1 MKRVGALLA
10 TLVALP
16 LIAGLYGALHDQL
29 SFTIAPEYFTR
40 FKYDQFGVEPQWFG
54 GHRATVAVIGFLATW
69 WVGLLMA
76 LFIAPLGLMFK
87 EPARMRQ
94 EIMRATALTMGI
106 AALSGLV
113 GLTYGWSL
121 DRVPSGWYLP
131 EGLADPQ
138 VFLAVGGLHNFGYA
152 GGVLGL
158 CAAVTVMVWRRD
170 VIPPGYSTSP
180 RIDDTTVEHAAL
192 PR

>member
-1 MKRVGALLA
+1 MKRLVIILL
-10 TLVALP
+10 TLVLLP
-16 LIAGLYGALHDQL
+16 LIAGLYGAIHDQL

-40 FKYDQFGVEPQWFG
+40 FKYDQFGFEPAWFG

-87 EPARMRQ
+87 EPARMLK
-94 EIMRATALTMGI
+94 EIIRATAITLGI
-106 AALSGLV
+106 AMMSGLL
-113 GLTYGWSL
+113 GLAYGRSL
-121 DRVPSGWYLP
+121 DSVPNGWYPP
-131 EGLADPQ
+131 EGLVDQGA
-138 VFLAVGGLHNFGYA
+138 FIAVGGLHNFGYA

-158 CAAVTVMVWRRD
+158 CVAVTVMVWRRS
-170 VIPPGYSTSP
+170 VIPREWPTFP
-180 RIDDTTVEHAAL
+180 KIDDTTGEHAAF